1 MNINFKLALLAL
13 PISIL
18 SLNAQSRIF
27 DIYPNPYLTDASLET
42 TFVSKL
48 RNTSIKDMDKL
59 IEGECRQY
67 KDYVHLSIQNW
78 DLAKFK
84 HKSLDEAE
92 NYSNQLIRQIP
103 YQQSQQYTFPLGTRT
118 YAESEQIIKNVVL
131 HRTEPLKQQELID
144 DMYYTCI
151 QMNNQKYFALLTSDR
166 YIVKNQ
172 KIFLT
177 KDELLKNFNSS
188 KSLLKLEH
196 IPSDKDKLTPPNVG
210 KKINFSE
217 KDLLVAN
224 SLIDD
229 DIKTNFAIDKV
240 RWIDYKKASRDT
252 QSSFEKFMKEGGKN
266 KNFVLIAS
274 LVKYHSLET
283 DNFKNIEVRNESTI
297 KNIFE
302 DNSKEFYEEKL
313 KTMLKNFN
321 Y

>member
-1 MNINFKLALLAL
+1 MKINFKLALLTV
-13 PISIL
+13 PVCIL
-18 SLNAQSRIF
+18 SLNAQSRVI
-27 DIYPNPYLTDASLET
+27 DIYPNPHLTDASLET

-48 RNTSIKDMDKL
+48 RNTSIEDMDKL

-92 NYSNQLIRQIP
+92 RYSNQLIRQIP
-103 YQQSQQYTFPLGTRT
+103 YQQSQQYTFPLGIRT
-118 YAESEQIIKNVVL
+118 YAESEQILKNAVL
-131 HRTEPLKQQELID
+131 HRTEPLKEQQLVD

-151 QMNNQKYFALLTSDR
+151 QMNNQKYFILLTSDR
-166 YIVKNQ
+166 YITKNQ
-172 KIFLT
+172 NIFQP
-177 KDELLKNFNSS
+177 KDELLKKFNSS

-196 IPSDKDKLTPPNVG
+196 IPSEKDKLTPPNVS

-229 DIKTNFAIDKV
+229 DIKNSFSTDTV
-240 RWIDYKKASRDT
+240 RWIDYKKASRDI
-252 QSSFEKFMKEGGKN
+252 QSSFEKFMKDGGRN
-266 KNFVLIAS
+266 KNFALIAS
-274 LVKYHSLET
+274 VVKYYSLQT
-283 DNFKNIEVRNESTI
+283 NNFQNIEVRNKNTFR
-297 KNIFE
+297 NIFK
-302 DNSKEFYEEKL
+302 DNSTEFKEEKL
-313 KTMLKNFN
+313 KTVLKNFN